1 MVVCQKEFTNLYFKH
16 TYPQYW
22 NRIIEKYGLKPVN
35 TNEFTQ
41 LSPHRFIGSLGD
53 FISKNITT
61 GPCLL
66 THQEIKNLNYNTS
79 KEDVLKM
86 LMRHPTL
93 EDYVSIAVET
103 NKEFKTNI
111 IIETYEYAK
120 LIEYK
125 TKISFEDALSLTK
138 LAAENLVRYYDK
150 KLNNKH
156 VNYHLTH
163 QKSEDACLRELSL
176 EFKTYFLNNANLS
189 KKAKEIIEKNPEEST
204 WLRIKASFLPEF
216 IKKDESTIIEPA
228 SSIEGMIH
236 ASILSNSSAIV
247 TRSPQTLNNKPV
259 MNEGLENEIIYL
271 NNDISEELKKL
282 NLPKTK
288 KTQYGC
294 PAYNI
299 YAFLDTE
306 DISKIEMN
314 CNDENVEGCIL
325 NLKEILES
333 FKP

>member
-1 MVVCQKEFTNLYFKH
+1 MVVCQREFTNLYFKH

-35 TNEFTQ
+35 TNEFTT
-41 LSPHRFIGSLGD
+41 LSPHRFIGILGD

-66 THQEIKNLNYNTS
+66 THQEIKSLNSNTS
-79 KEDVLKM
+79 EEEVLKM

-93 EDYVSIAVET
+93 EDYVSIAIET
-103 NKEFKTNI
+103 NQDFETNV

-125 TKISFEDALSLTK
+125 TKISFEDALELTK
-138 LAAENLVRYYDK
+138 KSAENLISYYTK
-150 KLNNKH
+150 KLPNT

-163 QKSEDACLRELSL
+163 KNSEDTRLRELSS

-189 KKAKEIIEKNPEEST
+189 KKAKEIIKENPEEST
-204 WLRIKASFLPEF
+204 WLRIKVSFLPEF

-236 ASILSNSSAIV
+236 ASILSNSSGII
-247 TRSPQTLNNKPV
+247 TRSPQTLNNKPI
-259 MNEGLENEIIYL
+259 MNEGLENEILYL
-271 NNDISEELKKL
+271 NNNILEELKKL
-282 NLPKTK
+282 SLPKTK

-299 YAFLDTE
+299 FAFLDTD
-306 DISKIEMN
+306 DISKIEIN
-314 CNDENVEGCIL
+314 CNDENIETCVF
-325 NLKEILES
+325 NLKEKLES

>member
-35 TNEFTQ
+35 TNEFTDI
-41 LSPHRFIGSLGD
+41 SPHRFIGILGD

-66 THQEIKNLNYNTS
+66 THQEIKSLNYNTTP
-79 KEDVLKM
+79 EEVLKM
-86 LMRHPTL
+86 LLRHPTL

-103 NKEFKTNI
+103 KEEFKTNI

-125 TKISFEDALSLTK
+125 TKISFEEALTLTK
-138 LAAENLVRYYDK
+138 QSSENLIRYYDK
-150 KLNNKH
+150 KLGQKH
-156 VNYHLTH
+156 ITYHLTH
-163 QKSEDACLRELSL
+163 KKSEDMRLRELSS

-189 KKAKEIIEKNPEEST
+189 KKAKEIIQENPEEST

-216 IKKDESTIIEPA
+216 VKKDESTIIEPA

-236 ASILSNSSAIV
+236 ASILSNSSGIV

-271 NNDISEELKKL
+271 NNDISKELKKL
-282 NLPKTK
+282 SLPKTK

-299 YAFLDTE
+299 FAFLDTR
-306 DISKIEMN
+306 DISEVEIN
-314 CNDENVEGCIL
+314 CNDENVESCIF
-325 NLKEILES
+325 NLKENLES